1 MNRRLDYYRISVH
14 LDWGV
19 KIMAYPFDDTEKY
32 NPYNQLGS
40 LVSNVQSY
48 LPQQTTQQQPGLSN
62 MNPNLPMS
70 NISANIAT
78 QDATKFVGGLQL
90 DTGAGSTAPG
100 AEGGLPDIGTAQPAA
115 TAFAMGNV
123 GGGAGFGQTVGTQG
137 GQGYQVTYT
146 PKPVDPT
153 DGGDDDYDPNAPEQS
168 TLLKDF
174 VSKLSTLSS
183 KQQQDLLK
191 FIGTDGVSSEE
202 YAKLFGLSDL
212 AYANRFQG
220 LPSLMDLESQIGN
233 VHRYGSQQRGFEL
246 ASARQALTKGLG
258 GMGMSGAFTGGRGFA
273 GFGQRGAA
281 QSLQRSS
288 LRETLKQRLAS
299 VRQSTADKYSQLL
312 QTIMSSL
319 GRGFDIAADIYG
331 EGTGEGVGTGVGY
344 VDTGG
349 GKGAGGKGTSLGG
362 PSGPLDTT
370 GPEDEYSFIV
380 E

>member
-1 MNRRLDYYRISVH
+1 
-14 LDWGV
+14 
-19 KIMAYPFDDTEKY
+19 
-32 NPYNQLGS
+32 
-40 LVSNVQSY
+40 
-48 LPQQTTQQQPGLSN
+48 
-62 MNPNLPMS
+62 
-70 NISANIAT
+70 
-78 QDATKFVGGLQL
+78 
-90 DTGAGSTAPG
+90 
-100 AEGGLPDIGTAQPAA
+100 
-115 TAFAMGNV
+115 
-123 GGGAGFGQTVGTQG
+123 
-137 GQGYQVTYT
+137 
-146 PKPVDPT
+146 
-153 DGGDDDYDPNAPEQS
+153 
-168 TLLKDF
+168 
-174 VSKLSTLSS
+174 
-183 KQQQDLLK
+183 
-191 FIGTDGVSSEE
+191 
-202 YAKLFGLSDL
+202 
-212 AYANRFQG
+212 
-220 LPSLMDLESQIGN
+220 MDLESQIGN

>member
-1 MNRRLDYYRISVH
+1 M
-14 LDWGV
+14 
-19 KIMAYPFDDTEKY
+19 PFFTDDTEKY

-70 NISANIAT
+70 NISANIPT
-78 QDATKFVGGLQL
+78 QDETKFVGGLQL

-115 TAFAMGNV
+115 TAFAMGSV
-123 GGGAGFGQTVGTQG
+123 GGGAGLGVTKGTQG
-137 GQGYQVTYT
+137 GLGYQVTYT

-153 DGGDDDYDPNAPEQS
+153 DGDDDYDPNAPEQS

-202 YAKLFGLSDL
+202 YAKLFGLPDL

>member
-1 MNRRLDYYRISVH
+1 M
-14 LDWGV
+14 
-19 KIMAYPFDDTEKY
+19 PFFTDDTEKY

-70 NISANIAT
+70 NISANIPT

-100 AEGGLPDIGTAQPAA
+100 AEGGLPDIGTAQQGA

-123 GGGAGFGQTVGTQG
+123 SGGAGLGQTVGTQG
-137 GQGYQVTYT
+137 GLGYQVTYT

-202 YAKLFGLSDL
+202 YAKLFGLPDL

-273 GFGQRGAA
+273 GFGQRGAS

>member
-1 MNRRLDYYRISVH
+1 MP
-14 LDWGV
+14 
-19 KIMAYPFDDTEKY
+19 YPFDDTEKFD
-32 NPYNQLGS
+32 PYNQLAS

-70 NISANIAT
+70 NISANIPT
-78 QDATKFVGGLQL
+78 QDETKFVGGLQL

-115 TAFAMGNV
+115 TAFAMGSV
-123 GGGAGFGQTVGTQG
+123 GGGAGLGVTKGTQG
-137 GQGYQVTYT
+137 GLGYQVTYT

-153 DGGDDDYDPNAPEQS
+153 DGDDDYDPNAPEQS

-202 YAKLFGLSDL
+202 YAKLFGLPDL

-331 EGTGEGVGTGVGY
+331 EGTGDGTGTGPGY
-344 VDTGG
+344 FDTGG
-349 GKGAGGKGTSLGG
+349 GKGPGPGGGVKLGG
-362 PSGPLDTT
+362 GTT
-370 GPEDEYSFIV
+370 GPIDTVDPEDEYGFIV